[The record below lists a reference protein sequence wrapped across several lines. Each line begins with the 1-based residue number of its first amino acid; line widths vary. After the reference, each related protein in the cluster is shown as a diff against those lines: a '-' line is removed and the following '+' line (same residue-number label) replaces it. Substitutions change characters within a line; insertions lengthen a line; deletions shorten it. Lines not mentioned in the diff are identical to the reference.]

1 MPCSVHTDFFDDS
14 CQDCRQEYL
23 EMKGVG
29 VNDSV
34 EEEGEGQQGRRPI
47 GEEKEKVKKYKE
59 FTEERA
65 KKLFEEI
72 MLQYLKSGSTTDSE
86 AAEKAKAVVRKQ
98 CAIRG
103 MPYWSWL

>member
-1 MPCSVHTDFFDDS
+1 MPCNVHTDFFDDS
-14 CQDCRQEYL
+14 CQDCREEYL

-29 VNDSV
+29 YGSEQHPTD
-34 EEEGEGQQGRRPI
+34 GDK
-47 GEEKEKVKKYKE
+47 EKEKKQYKE

-72 MLQYLKSGSTTDSE
+72 MLQYLKSGSTEQE

-103 MPYWSWL
+103 MQYWSWL